1 MTQDLHAALFRS
13 ATKAAT
19 AGLDAMT
26 TLAFRWP
33 ILLASGSEREWQ
45 RAWTEK
51 VVAAQSGM
59 MGAALAWQRMLWGPG
74 ITARG
79 LLDTGDAM
87 MAPAYR
93 KVRANARRLSR

>member
-1 MTQDLHAALFRS
+1 MTPDLHAALFRS

-51 VVAAQSGM
+51 VVAAQAGM
-59 MGAALAWQRMLWGPG
+59 FGAAMAWQKMLWGPG

-79 LLDTGDAM
+79 MLGTTDAM
-87 MAPAYR
+87 LAPAYR
-93 KVRANARRLSR
+93 RVRANARRLSR